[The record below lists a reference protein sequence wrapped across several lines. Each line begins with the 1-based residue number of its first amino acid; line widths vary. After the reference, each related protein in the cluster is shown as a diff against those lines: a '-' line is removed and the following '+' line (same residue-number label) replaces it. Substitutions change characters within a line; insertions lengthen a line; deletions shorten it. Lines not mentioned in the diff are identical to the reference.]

1 MSVRRTSLVLVVA
14 LALTG
19 TACGGGDDGGAVT
32 SGATDGQT
40 GGGESC
46 SADTATDLTADDP
59 FTIVIQDLAFD
70 PSCFSAAS
78 ASSIVIENRDSVTHT
93 FTIDGTDVD
102 VEIQGGDTFQGAS
115 AGLAAGTYPFH
126 CRIHASM
133 TGTVIVT

>member
-1 MSVRRTSLVLVVA
+1 MSVRRTLVLVAA
-14 LALTG
+14 LALMAA
-19 TACGGGDDGGAVT
+19 ACGGGDGDGGGT
-32 SGATDGQT
+32 SGVTDGQT
-40 GGGESC
+40 GSESC
-46 SADTATDLTADDP
+46 SADTATDLTGDDP

-78 ASSIVIENRDSVTHT
+78 ASSIVIENHDSVTHT

-102 VEIQGGDTFQGAS
+102 VEIQGGDTFQGGS

-126 CRIHASM
+126 CRIHPTM